1 MYIINRYKFGKVY
14 HLWDKFEGQRWLKI
28 RKRKN
33 KKNAVIISVTIFIIL
48 VFSVSNLYA
57 TFLNT
62 KKTIELTIGHQA
74 MSNTKQALEFLD
86 NSSLVKLSENPTT
99 LNKELELQLNRI
111 KKSFGAENVY
121 IVKPDS
127 NEELI
132 VRASS
137 TRKMKMSE
145 ACCELSKEFE
155 HHFSKDKT
163 SYLKIKDD
171 SNQNTIMATVPILNS
186 DGEYIGSLVME
197 SKAEA
202 VEELTKDVMQKSFP
216 SFIMSGVLVLLSFSI
231 FIAFQIWYRKNVYSQ
246 VGEAEET
253 YQVEFQ
259 SMLHTM
265 RSIRHDFLN
274 HIQVIQ
280 GLMKIGREDRAFEY
294 VNSLTTEVE
303 TMELPVVVKNPAL
316 FILLQSKWARAQNE
330 KVDMHLHID
339 DHSFKHIYTIDLIKI
354 FSNLIDNAFDAT
366 LLGPESERFINIE
379 ARVTQNKYIFLVE
392 NIGPSIAKENL
403 HKIFLAGFS
412 TKTEKR
418 GVPRGDGLSIVKQVV
433 LKYGGTINVKS
444 NKSTTMF
451 EVHIPYKP

>member
-1 MYIINRYKFGKVY
+1 M
-14 HLWDKFEGQRWLKI
+14 
-28 RKRKN
+28 
-33 KKNAVIISVTIFIIL
+33 
-48 VFSVSNLYA
+48 VFSASNLYA
-57 TFLNT
+57 TYVNT
-62 KKTIELTIGHQA
+62 KKTIDLTIGHQA
-74 MSNTKQALEFLD
+74 MSTAKQALEALNTSSVEELMKNPSPL
-86 NSSLVKLSENPTT
+86 NS
-99 LNKELELQLNRI
+99 ELELLLNKI
-111 KKSFGAENVY
+111 KRSLGAENVY

-132 VRASS
+132 VHASS
-137 TRKMKMSE
+137 TRKVNMEKLD
-145 ACCELSKEFE
+145 ACCELSEEFI
-155 HHFSKDKT
+155 HHFIKDKS
-163 SYLKIKDD
+163 SYIKIKDGV
-171 SNQNTIMATVPILNS
+171 NQNSIMAMVPINNS
-186 DGEYIGSLVME
+186 VGEYSGSLV
-197 SKAEA
+197 
-202 VEELTKDVMQKSFP
+202 VETKDETIEKLTKDVMKKSFP
-216 SFIMSGVLVLLSFSI
+216 SFIMSGGLVLVSFSI
-231 FIAFQIWYRKNVYSQ
+231 FIAFQIWYRRKVDSQ
-246 VGEAEET
+246 VGDAEET

-265 RSIRHDFLN
+265 RSIRHDFIN

-330 KVDMHLHID
+330 KVDMHLNID
-339 DHSFKHIYTIDLIKI
+339 DHTFKHIYTIDLIKI

-379 ARVTQNKYIFLVE
+379 AQVTQNKYIFKVE
-392 NIGPSIAKENL
+392 NIGPPISKENL
-403 HKIFLAGFS
+403 QKIFLAGFS

-433 LKYGGTINVKS
+433 LKYGGTINVET

-451 EVHIPYKP
+451 EVTIPYKA